1 MNVQS
6 SENLTGRF
14 KRVWRLAMSDLHG
27 MLGAGEVILVT
38 ARRHPLFLAGRLA
51 LYVVGALA
59 LIGVGIWMA
68 ISYNSYIGIALW
80 VISLIPIAIALVKFV
95 AWRNEVYAVTND
107 RIVQI
112 EGILSRRVFDSS
124 LEKVNDILLTQ
135 SLFGRMFNYGTI
147 EIITGSDVGL
157 NRLDALKAPLEF
169 KRAIL
174 DARNEL
180 EGHGRAMPQQ
190 FVADDRSQLLE
201 SLDNL
206 RSSGVLSQAEYEIKR
221 ARLTGGHPEG

>member
-1 MNVQS
+1 M
-6 SENLTGRF
+6 SE
-14 KRVWRLAMSDLHG
+14 LHG
-27 MLGAGEVILVT
+27 MLGEGEVILVT

-51 LYVVGALA
+51 LYIIAALV

-68 ISYNSYIGIALW
+68 VSYNSYIGIALW
-80 VISLIPIAIALVKFV
+80 VISLIPIAIAFIKFLS
-95 AWRNEVYAVTND
+95 WRNEVYAVTND
-107 RIVQI
+107 RIVQV
-112 EGILSRRVFDSS
+112 EGLLSRRVFDSS

-157 NRLDALKAPLEF
+157 NRLDALKAPLDF

-174 DARNEL
+174 DARNAL
-180 EGHGRAMPQQ
+180 EGHGRLAQQQ
-190 FVADDRSQLLE
+190 FVTDDRSQLLE

-206 RSSGVLSQAEYEIKR
+206 RSSGVLSEAEYEIKR
-221 ARLTGGHPEG
+221 ARLTGGQPER

>member
-1 MNVQS
+1 M
-6 SENLTGRF
+6 SE
-14 KRVWRLAMSDLHG
+14 LHG

-51 LYVVGALA
+51 LYVVGALV

-80 VISLIPIAIALVKFV
+80 VISLIPIAIALAKFV

-174 DARNEL
+174 DARNAL
-180 EGHGRAMPQQ
+180 EGHGRFAQQQ

-206 RSSGVLSQAEYEIKR
+206 RSSGVLSESEYEIKR

>member
-1 MNVQS
+1 
-6 SENLTGRF
+6 
-14 KRVWRLAMSDLHG
+14 MSDLHG
-27 MLGAGEVILVT
+27 MLGEGEVILVT

-51 LYVVGALA
+51 LYIIAALV

-68 ISYNSYIGIALW
+68 VSYNTYIGIALW
-80 VISLIPIAIALVKFV
+80 VISLFPIAIALIKFFS
-95 AWRNEVYAVTND
+95 WRNEVYAVTND
-107 RIVQI
+107 RIVQV
-112 EGILSRRVFDSS
+112 EGLLSRRVFDSS

-157 NRLDALKAPLEF
+157 NRLDALKAPLDF

-174 DARNEL
+174 DARNAL
-180 EGHGRAMPQQ
+180 EGHGRLAPQQ

-206 RSSGVLSQAEYEIKR
+206 RSSGVLSEAEYEIKR
-221 ARLTGGHPEG
+221 ARLTGGQPER

>member
-1 MNVQS
+1 
-6 SENLTGRF
+6 
-14 KRVWRLAMSDLHG
+14 MSDLHG
-27 MLGAGEVILVT
+27 MLGEGEVILVT

-51 LYVVGALA
+51 LYIIAALI

-68 ISYNSYIGIALW
+68 VSYNTYIGIALW
-80 VISLIPIAIALVKFV
+80 VISLFPIAIALIKFFS
-95 AWRNEVYAVTND
+95 WRNEVYAVTND
-107 RIVQI
+107 RIVQV
-112 EGILSRRVFDSS
+112 EGLLSRRVFDSS

-157 NRLDALKAPLEF
+157 NRLDALKAPLDF

-174 DARNEL
+174 DARNAL
-180 EGHGRAMPQQ
+180 EGHGRLAPQQ

-206 RSSGVLSQAEYEIKR
+206 RSSGVLSEAEYEIKR
-221 ARLTGGHPEG
+221 ARLTGGQPER

>member
-1 MNVQS
+1 
-6 SENLTGRF
+6 
-14 KRVWRLAMSDLHG
+14 MSDLHG
-27 MLGAGEVILVT
+27 MLGEGEVILVN

-51 LYVVGALA
+51 LYIIAALI
-59 LIGVGIWMA
+59 LIGVGTWMA
-68 ISYNSYIGIALW
+68 VSYNTYIGIALW
-80 VISLIPIAIALVKFV
+80 VISLIPIAIALIKFFS
-95 AWRNEVYAVTND
+95 WRNEVYAVTND
-107 RIVQI
+107 RIVQV
-112 EGILSRRVFDSS
+112 EGLLSRRVFDSS

-157 NRLDALKAPLEF
+157 NRLDALKAPLDF

-174 DARNEL
+174 DARNAL
-180 EGHGRAMPQQ
+180 EGHGRLAPQQ

-206 RSSGVLSQAEYEIKR
+206 RSSGVLSEAEYEIKR
-221 ARLTGGHPEG
+221 ARLTGGQPER

>member
-1 MNVQS
+1 
-6 SENLTGRF
+6 
-14 KRVWRLAMSDLHG
+14 MSDLHG
-27 MLGAGEVILVT
+27 MLGGGEVILVT
-38 ARRHPLFLAGRLA
+38 ARRHPLFLAGRLSLYIVAA
-51 LYVVGALA
+51 LI
-59 LIGVGIWMA
+59 LIGVGIWTA
-68 ISYNSYIGIALW
+68 ISYNLYVGVALW
-80 VISLIPIAIALVKFV
+80 VISLIPIAIALVKFI

-107 RIVQI
+107 RIVQV

-157 NRLDALKAPLEF
+157 NRLDALKAPLDF

-174 DARNEL
+174 DARNAL
-180 EGHGRAMPQQ
+180 EGRGRGMPQQ

-206 RSSGVLSQAEYEIKR
+206 RSSGVLSEAEYEIKR
-221 ARLTGGHPEG
+221 ARLTGGHPEA